1 MNLPNYLNSYL
12 KSCLKKFSSK
22 QLGILYCCFFS
33 LGISTTVAA
42 QTSHNLLQLRQ
53 QAESYLA
60 DTYQSDRNERLE
72 IKLGNW
78 DRRLNLAACQ
88 QDIAFSLQDTAGPGG
103 NVTLNCQCKDSP
115 GWAVHLSAQVDI
127 YRPLPVAAK
136 SIGRG
141 SLIDLADIRMETR
154 NISQMSEESLLET
167 SQISG
172 KAAKR
177 IINVGDVIRPSLLD
191 QPKAISRG
199 ENVTITA
206 KSGSIQVV
214 MQGTAM
220 TDGKLGQQIRV
231 KNNQSERIISARVVG
246 QAAVEIL

>member
-1 MNLPNYLNSYL
+1 MNLPSYL
-12 KSCLKKFSSK
+12 KGYLKKFCFGLNCLGFFALGMSSAV
-22 QLGILYCCFFS
+22 C
-33 LGISTTVAA
+33 A
-42 QTSHNLLQLRQ
+42 QTSQNLLLLRQ
-53 QAESYLA
+53 QAETYLVNA
-60 DTYQSDRNERLE
+60 YQSDQNEQLK

-78 DRRLNLAACQ
+78 DRRLTLAACQ

-103 NVTLNCQCKDSP
+103 SVTLNCECKDSP
-115 GWAVHLSAQVDI
+115 GWTVHLSAQVDI
-127 YRPLPVAAK
+127 YRPVPVAVK

-141 SLIDLADIRMETR
+141 DLIDIADIRMEAR
-154 NISQMSEESLLET
+154 NISQIPEESLLT
-167 SQISG
+167 TRDISG

-177 IINVGDVIRPSLLD
+177 MINAGDVIRPTLLD

-206 KSGSIQVV
+206 NSGGIQVV

-231 KNNQSERIISARVVG
+231 RNNQSERIISARVVG
-246 QAAVEIL
+246 PAAVEIL